1 MGGFSLSQRIRPVD
15 RGRGGLV
22 ADPSR
27 SRRQAKALA
36 EQLGATLL
44 TADGPMG
51 RPTTSR

>member
-1 MGGFSLSQRIRPVD
+1 MGRFSLSQRIRPVD

-27 SRRQAKALA
+27 AAAPPPPLA